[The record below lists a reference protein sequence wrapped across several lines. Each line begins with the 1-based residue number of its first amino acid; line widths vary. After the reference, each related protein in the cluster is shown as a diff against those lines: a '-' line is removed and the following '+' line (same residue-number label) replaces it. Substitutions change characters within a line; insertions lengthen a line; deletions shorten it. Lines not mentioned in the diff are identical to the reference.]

1 MNNKHRPTNVYPA
14 DLLFSFSWPITA
26 LASITHRMFGVVLF
40 VGVAFGLYGLELS
53 LSSEEG
59 FATLKSMIKSPFGM
73 FVTWGL
79 LAALAFH
86 FVAGLKHLLMDAG
99 IGETLE
105 GSRLAAQLTFLFSVV
120 LMVLAAVWV
129 LKGF

>member
-1 MNNKHRPTNVYPA
+1 VKNKDRPTNVYPT

-59 FATLKSMIKSPFGM
+59 FTALKLLIKSPFGM

-86 FVAGLKHLLMDAG
+86 FVAGLKHLLMDLG
-99 IGETLE
+99 VGETLE
-105 GSRLAAQLTFLFSVV
+105 GSRRAAQLTFLFSIA

-129 LKGF
+129 VEV